1 MSDTLWDV
9 WRGIWEWV
17 VRDWDR
23 LYLLL
28 EMSGLLGTPQPAPA
42 PLEGA
47 VGQALQ
53 PVTPSEGFRERLAQ
67 NLSLAAGQRGEVIVE
82 EHRPY
87 RQAMVLS
94 MSAAVLAAGI
104 ATAVAVTRSRS
115 VAEEH

>member
-1 MSDTLWDV
+1 MTNGLWGI
-9 WRGIWEWV
+9 WRGVWEWL

-28 EMSGLLGTPQPAPA
+28 EASGLLGAPQPAPA
-42 PLEGA
+42 PFEGA
-47 VGQALQ
+47 VGMALR
-53 PVTPSEGFRERLAQ
+53 PVSPSADFRERLGQ
-67 NLSLAAGQRGEVIVE
+67 NLSLAAGQRGGLIVE

-87 RQAMVLS
+87 RQALVLS

-115 VAEEH
+115 GADAR